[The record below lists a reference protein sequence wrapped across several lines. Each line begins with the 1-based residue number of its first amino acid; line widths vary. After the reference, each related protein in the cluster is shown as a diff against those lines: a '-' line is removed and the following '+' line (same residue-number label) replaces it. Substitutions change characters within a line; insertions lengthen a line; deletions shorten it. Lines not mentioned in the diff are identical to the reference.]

1 MNPQGSFFAS
11 AEMLCGPSMSGIKRM
26 RLLAKEPPLPGEG
39 DGLLLAAFIGSTG
52 LTQSLRHY
60 RPARSSWSACPVG
73 GVVFPNF
80 SARLCTQLLA
90 AEAVGFTDQATW
102 RW

>member
-1 MNPQGSFFAS
+1 MQDLATYRTTPPT
-11 AEMLCGPSMSGIKRM
+11 CD
-26 RLLAKEPPLPGEG
+26 RLH
-39 DGLLLAAFIGSTG
+39 LAALIRPAKPGPTFSIQD
-52 LTQSLRHY
+52 LAIY